1 MRRGV
6 LAAVVAAM
14 LVVPSVARAATI
26 RVQAT
31 TDTVDAGLV
40 DGLLRSAY
48 ASIHP
53 EDRLAYTGG
62 GTGGGLQKARS
73 GLADVVIT
81 HAPSLEAAFVRDGF
95 SQGLG
100 RQIFFSD
107 YVVVGP
113 LNDPA
118 GVAAGDPRQA
128 GGAVGDIAAAGAAD
142 PPS

>member
-26 RVQAT
+26 RVQST

-53 EDRLAYTGG
+53 EDRLAYTGV
-62 GTGGGLQKARS
+62 GTGAALQNARN

-113 LNDPA
+113 VNAPA
-118 GVAAGDPRQA
+118 GVAAAHPRGA
-128 GGAVGDIAAAGAAD
+128 GGGVWGIAGGGAGN
-142 PPS
+142 PQ